1 MPRLP
6 AAGGRKRGIALL
18 RRFVGYLEKIFDFTA
33 QVKTLTDE
41 RIGAQI
47 PTAGLWLSVFWMF
60 ALRLRSFNALEQELR
75 RPARWDKLAGRR
87 KPSADAL
94 GYGLTKFRM
103 ESVRKVLQQAHRTAW
118 RTKAVHGRP
127 AEGMRTIALDGHELF
142 WSTARCCPECL
153 VREVE
158 VKDRIVRQYYHRV
171 VVAQWIGVTPPG
183 ILDVEPIRPGEG
195 EVVAAGRLWERIV
208 LDYGRL
214 IDVVSVDAIYLEAPF
229 LKKVLAAGKHFVVVM
244 KQEARELYQDAD
256 QLRRT
261 LAPQVVVE
269 GRKTSRIW
277 DLPGLTT
284 FTTLGQPVRVV
295 WAEERTT
302 QNRIIGGKKQ
312 EIVDEKLWV
321 WVTDLPLAQA
331 SATRIQQWG
340 HDRWDLENRGFNE
353 LAGLWNMDHCF
364 VHEPRAIEVIL
375 LTLAVAFLT
384 TYLFF
389 ERNLKP
395 EMRRHLTRLALARR
409 LAEDVA
415 KIALQPSG

>member
-1 MPRLP
+1 M
-6 AAGGRKRGIALL
+6 L
-18 RRFVGYLEKIFDFTA
+18 RRFVAYLEKIFEFNRH
-33 QVKTLTDE
+33 VGTLEDE

-47 PTAGLWLSVFWMF
+47 PTASLWLSLFWMF
-60 ALRLRSFNALEQELR
+60 VLRIRSFNALEQDLR
-75 RPARWDKLAGRR
+75 LPKRWEPLAGRR
-87 KPSADAL
+87 RPSADAL
-94 GYGLTKFRM
+94 GYGLCRFDVK
-103 ESVRKVLQQAHRTAW
+103 SLRKLLRHHHQTAW
-118 RTKAVHGRP
+118 RNKAVQGRRGSLRL
-127 AEGMRTIALDGHELF
+127 AIAIDGHELF
-142 WSTARCCPECL
+142 WSQARCCPECL

-158 VKDRIVRQYYHRV
+158 VKGRILRQYYHRV

-183 ILDVEPIRPGEG
+183 VLDVEPIRPGEG

-208 LDYGRL
+208 HDYGRL

-244 KQEARELYQDAD
+244 KQEGRELYQDAE
-256 QLRRT
+256 QLHRA
-261 LAPQVVVE
+261 LPPQVAE
-269 GRKTSRIW
+269 DGRKTSRMW
-277 DLPGLTT
+277 DLPELTT

-302 QNRIIGGKKQ
+302 HTQVMGGQKQ
-312 EIVDEKLWV
+312 EVVEEKLWV
-321 WVTDLPLAQA
+321 WVTDLPA
-331 SATRIQQWG
+331 SQVSAIQVQRWG

-353 LAGLWNMDHCF
+353 LAGLWHMDHCY
-364 VHEPRAIEVIL
+364 VHDPRAIEVIL

-395 EMRRHLTRLALARR
+395 EARRHLTRLALARR

>member
-1 MPRLP
+1 M
-6 AAGGRKRGIALL
+6 L
-18 RRFVGYLEKIFDFTA
+18 RRARAYLDKIFDFTTA
-33 QVKTLTDE
+33 VGALRDE

-47 PTAGLWLSVFWMF
+47 PTAGLWLSLFWMF
-60 ALRLRSFNALEQELR
+60 ALRLRSFNALEEELR
-75 RPARWDKLAGRR
+75 RPGRWEKLIGRR

-94 GYGLTKFRM
+94 GYGLGKFDVD
-103 ESVRKVLQQAHRTAW
+103 SVRDLLQHHHRTAW

-127 AEGMRTIALDGHELF
+127 AEGMRIIALDGHELF

-153 VREVE
+153 ERQVT
-158 VKDRIVRQYYHRV
+158 VKDRTVRQYYHRV
-171 VVAQWIGVTPPG
+171 VVAQWVGVTPPG

-195 EVVAAGRLWERIV
+195 EVVAAGRLWERINR
-208 LDYGRL
+208 DYGRL

-256 QLRRT
+256 QLHGAVT
-261 LAPQVVVE
+261 PQVIE
-269 GRKTSRIW
+269 DGRKTSRIW
-277 DLPGLTT
+277 DLPELTT
-284 FTTLGQPVRVV
+284 FATLGRPVRVV

-302 QNRIIGGKKQ
+302 QNKIIGGKKQ
-312 EIVDEKLWV
+312 EVVDEKLWV
-321 WVTDLPLAQA
+321 WVTDLPASQA
-331 SATRIQQWG
+331 SATRIQRWG

-364 VHEPRAIEVIL
+364 VHDPRAIEVIL
-375 LTLAVAFLT
+375 LTLALAFLT

-395 EMRRHLTRLALARR
+395 EIRAALTRLALAQRMR
-409 LAEDVA
+409 EELAAVE
-415 KIALQPSG
+415 LLRSG

>member
-1 MPRLP
+1 
-6 AAGGRKRGIALL
+6 LL
-18 RRFVGYLEKIFDFTA
+18 RRFVAYLEKIFEFNRH
-33 QVKTLTDE
+33 VGTLEDE

-47 PTAGLWLSVFWMF
+47 PTASLWLSLFWMF
-60 ALRLRSFNALEQELR
+60 VLRIRSFNALEQDLR
-75 RPARWDKLAGRR
+75 LPKRWEKLAGRR
-87 KPSADAL
+87 RPSADAL
-94 GYGLTKFRM
+94 GYGLCRFGVK
-103 ESVRKVLQQAHRTAW
+103 SLRKLLRHHHRTAW
-118 RTKAVHGRP
+118 RQKAVHGCP
-127 AEGMRTIALDGHELF
+127 AEGMRIVALDGHELF
-142 WSTARCCPECL
+142 WSTARCCGECL
-153 VREVE
+153 ERDVT
-158 VKDRIVRQYYHRV
+158 VKDQTVKQYCHRV
-171 VVAQWIGVTPPG
+171 VVAQWVGVTPPG

-208 LDYGRL
+208 RDYGRL

-256 QLRRT
+256 QLHR
-261 LAPQVVVE
+261 AIQPQVIE
-269 GRKTSRIW
+269 DGRKTSRIW
-277 DLPGLTT
+277 DLPELTT
-284 FTTLGQPVRVV
+284 FTTLGRPVRVV

-302 QNRIIGGKKQ
+302 QNKIIGGKKQ
-312 EIVDEKLWV
+312 EVVDEKRWV
-321 WVTDLPLAQA
+321 WVTDLPACQV
-331 SATRIQQWG
+331 SATRIQRWG

-353 LAGLWNMDHCF
+353 LAGLWHMDHCF
-364 VHEPRAIEVIL
+364 VHDPRAIEVIL

-395 EMRRHLTRLALARR
+395 EARRHLTRLALARR